1 MGVDDE
7 EVQLRGCCK
16 NADNELDRWKTRD
29 LAFVQAFAAKEL
41 DDSNTFD
48 DAGTKDTMKE
58 AVANLVQSFLCGRQ
72 LEVSSMIYGAGDF
85 HASFNKELSEMRLE
99 PLHETSASEHAW
111 SIPFIYVLEATVDPG
126 TPGLAR
132 YSLNSILRVR
142 LGPHSGHGPDT
153 LILKLT
159 SSECEAMAL
168 FLRATSRDLQSSAAW
183 DRQRVMDDES
193 VATTMVRSVQLL
205 KDPRGLASL
214 VLSKDR
220 SEKNTKQ
227 IIEEN
232 LA

>member
-1 MGVDDE
+1 MGNCGVRLGVDDE

-48 DAGTKDTMKE
+48 DAGTKDTMK
-58 AVANLVQSFLCGRQ
+58 
-72 LEVSSMIYGAGDF
+72 
-85 HASFNKELSEMRLE
+85 
-99 PLHETSASEHAW
+99 
-111 SIPFIYVLEATVDPG
+111 EATVDPG